1 MAYHPTQTGLA
12 TRRAFA
18 RKMHGK
24 ITSMMNVIQILFTDC
39 DAGQQVLPASLANAA
54 QSAQLAFAD
63 HRYQLFDLQ
72 MAEGFIAT
80 YFSQRVLDS
89 FLALRPYA
97 YKSDL
102 ARYCILHELGGW
114 YVDIGLKLLNP
125 IRASDEADLI
135 AFADRGCPSCA
146 PWAIQ
151 NGLFFAKAGS
161 PILADAI
168 EAICQNVEE
177 RYYGQSPLDPTGP
190 NLFGTII
197 SQHAATRHCIFGEFR
212 PLTPGLPLANLMYIS
227 SSGYLIAQHKTSWA
241 PGVEGGDFSKLGV
254 KGTNNYKELWHARN
268 IYQP

>member
-1 MAYHPTQTGLA
+1 MAIVQT
-12 TRRAFA
+12 
-18 RKMHGK
+18 
-24 ITSMMNVIQILFTDC
+24 LFTDPNHQ
-39 DAGQQVLPASLANAA
+39 GQTLPTALEATSH
-54 QSAQLAFAD
+54 SARTAFAD
-63 HRYQLFDLQ
+63 HEYRLFNLTE
-72 MAEGFIAT
+72 ARGFISNH
-80 YFSQRVLDS
+80 FHRRVVDS
-89 FLALRPYA
+89 FEALRPYA